1 MLEDLK
7 NKTFWKATAIRAIRT
22 IAQVALG
29 MIGTNVFICD
39 INWKAMLSA
48 CFVAGLASVLTSIIT
63 GLPEV
68 D

>member
-1 MLEDLK
+1 MLDDLK

-29 MIGTNVFICD
+29 FISTNVFICEVQ
-39 INWKAMLSA
+39 WKAMLSA
-48 CFVAGLASVLTSIIT
+48 CVIAGLASVLTSIVT

-68 D
+68 K